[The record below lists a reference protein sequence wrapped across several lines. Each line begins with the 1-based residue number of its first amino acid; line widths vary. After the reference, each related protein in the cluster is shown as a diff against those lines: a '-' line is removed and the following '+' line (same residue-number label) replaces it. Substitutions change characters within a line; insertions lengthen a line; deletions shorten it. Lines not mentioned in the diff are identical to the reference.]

1 MLVICSFTTYN
12 IYCGAR
18 ILFKTKQILFGEKIE
33 LSLLRELY
41 KVFWYNKIDL
51 TNLGDEEYW
60 NKDSVYINLDYLLGC
75 YFNNNINK
83 VDSIEFV
90 CDNILHIRT

>member
-1 MLVICSFTTYN
+1 M
-12 IYCGAR
+12 
-18 ILFKTKQILFGEKIE
+18 
-33 LSLLRELY
+33 
-41 KVFWYNKIDL
+41 
-51 TNLGDEEYW
+51 GDEEYW

-90 CDNILHIRT
+90 STLGEIKQKYNKRVICILAVNNCLLILVLFLQGDFGILTKMQI